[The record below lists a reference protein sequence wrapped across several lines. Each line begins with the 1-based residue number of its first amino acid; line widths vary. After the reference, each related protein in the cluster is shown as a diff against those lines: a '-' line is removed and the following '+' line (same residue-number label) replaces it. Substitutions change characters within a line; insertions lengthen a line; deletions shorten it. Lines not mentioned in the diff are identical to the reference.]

1 MKKYIEQKQKYIF
14 LLTLILIGV
23 VSGIMFI
30 LFVSKAD
37 KQLIKEHLTLTF
49 DTIKAHRVNYS
60 STLLNNCVKNVL
72 SLMFI
77 YISGI
82 SIIGIPLILLFLF
95 FKGFIVGFS
104 ISSIVSIY
112 HFKGVFISMLY
123 LVPGD
128 MLMLVIWILM
138 GFYSISFSIKLF
150 RYLFLKENI
159 SLNIYFKKLNKIL
172 LISFISILVI
182 SIIQTFLEPLII
194 DLCI

>member
-1 MKKYIEQKQKYIF
+1 MKKYMEQKQKYIF

-23 VSGIMFI
+23 LSGIMFI

-49 DTIKAHRVNYS
+49 DTINDHRVNYS

-82 SIIGIPLILLFLF
+82 SIIGIPLILLYLF
-95 FKGFIVGFS
+95 FKGFTFGFS

-112 HFKGVFISMLY
+112 HYKGVFISFLY
-123 LVPGD
+123 LLPGD
-128 MLMLVIWILM
+128 FFLLIIWLLM
-138 GFYSISFSIKLF
+138 GFYSINFSIKLF

-159 SLNIYFKKLNKIL
+159 PLNIYFKKLNKIL
-172 LISFISILVI
+172 LISFISIIVI

-194 DLCI
+194 DLCV

>member
-1 MKKYIEQKQKYIF
+1 MKKYMEQKQKYIF

-37 KQLIKEHLTLTF
+37 KQLIKEHLTITF
-49 DTIKAHRVNYS
+49 DTINDNRVNYS

-104 ISSIVSIY
+104 ISSIISIY
-112 HFKGVFISMLY
+112 HFKGVFISILY
-123 LVPGD
+123 LIPGD
-128 MLMLVIWILM
+128 MLMLVIWMLM

-159 SLNIYFKKLNKIL
+159 PLNIYFKKLNKIL
-172 LISFISILVI
+172 LISFISIIVI
-182 SIIQTFLEPLII
+182 SVIETFLQPFII

>member
-1 MKKYIEQKQKYIF
+1 MKKYMEQKQKYVF

-23 VSGIMFI
+23 LSGIMFI